1 MRAMTKGT
9 QEVEGTGLSDCLD
22 VQVRM
27 KESGQDDFQLSKLGD
42 IMTKN
47 VGLGQEGEKKTM
59 LSLDC
64 ACGIPKGVTMGYVSP
79 RKDVL

>member
-1 MRAMTKGT
+1 
-9 QEVEGTGLSDCLD
+9 
-22 VQVRM
+22 
-27 KESGQDDFQLSKLGD
+27 
-42 IMTKN
+42 MTKN

>member
-1 MRAMTKGT
+1 MQAMTKGT

-27 KESGQDDFQLSKLGD
+27 KERVQGDFQLSKLRD

-47 VGLGQEGEKKTM
+47 VGLGQEGEKEDDAQFG
-59 LSLDC
+59 LCL
-64 ACGIPKGVTMGYVSP
+64 
-79 RKDVL
+79 